1 MNTTLSTIIA
11 IAVAIV
17 GIFIISRLRKNTRD
31 KEDRA
36 AFTILICIATIVF
49 ELLFSL
55 SIVLPS
61 KVKIIIQES
70 SSSMEE
76 IAEEIYPGITT
87 TELNKEKISTLLSK
101 SKDIKKRVNQNKGVS
116 LAIKTLGVNV
126 FLDSL
131 EEKADELDST
141 IKSYSDQGLSFSL
154 HNLLE
159 QTKSS
164 IDIIIKKAVSI
175 AQLILCALILLFYGI
190 LSLVAR
196 KA

>member
-1 MNTTLSTIIA
+1 MNTTLSTLIA
-11 IAVAIV
+11 IAVAV
-17 GIFIISRLRKNTRD
+17 FAIFIISRLRKNTRD
-31 KEDRA
+31 KEDRT
-36 AFTILICIATIVF
+36 AFTILICIATIAF
-49 ELLFSL
+49 ELLFSI
-55 SIVLPS
+55 SIILPH
-61 KVKIIIQES
+61 KVKIIIEES

-76 IAEEIYPGITT
+76 IAEEIYPGLST
-87 TELNKEKISTLLSK
+87 TELNKEKISMLLSK
-101 SKDIKKRVNQNKGVS
+101 SKDLKKRVNQNKSVS

-126 FLDSL
+126 FLDNL
-131 EEKADELDST
+131 EEKSNELDSK

-175 AQLILCALILLFYGI
+175 AQLILCVLILLFYGI